1 MKLVLNGHDQRY
13 VVEQSLMNLFPGE
26 LPVYE
31 PVQPGDDAWA
41 VVSLRED
48 ERCHVTVELCWRGRA
63 AAYSCGCPLSGTD
76 FDREGQRRHAIAR
89 CFFLAF
95 TKIVEQIPP
104 GGMQNIPPQGML
116 KIPPWGMLTGVRPDK
131 PVTWALAAGKSP
143 EQVRAM
149 LEEEYFVTPQRAAL
163 ALETGAAALEAQ
175 KKLGPRDIAVYVG
188 IPFCP
193 TRCAYCSFVS
203 QSVERSFSL
212 VPPYVDALIEEIRS
226 GGEMAAAQGL
236 RVRAFYMG
244 GGTPTTLTA
253 EQMDRVLTAFEE
265 AFDTASCEEITVE
278 AGRPDTI
285 TAEKLAVLKA
295 HGVTRVSV
303 NPQTMEDHV
312 LRAIGRRHT
321 AGDIEA
327 AMELV
332 GKYGFPHVN
341 MDLIAGLPE
350 DTPEG
355 FRRSLDRCLAF
366 GTDNVTVHTLAL
378 KKGSRILTEGLAIPG
393 PEAVAEMLDHAAP
406 ALRGAGFQPYYLY
419 RQKYMS
425 GSFENTGWCRPGA
438 ACWYNIYIMSELC
451 SILSF
456 GAGGST
462 KMVEFGTNRIQRA
475 FNPKYPKEY
484 TERPEKCRA
493 NQAAFAAFYDQLGIR
508 NEE

>member
-1 MKLVLNGHDQRY
+1 MKLVLQGHDERY

-31 PVQPGDDAWA
+31 PILPGDDTWA
-41 VVSLRED
+41 IISLREED
-48 ERCHVTVELCWRGRA
+48 SRCHVTVELSIHGKA
-63 AAYSCGCPLSGTD
+63 APYSLDCPLSGTD
-76 FDREGQRRHAIAR
+76 FEKEGQRRHAVAR
-89 CFFLAF
+89 CFFLAARAV
-95 TKIVEQIPP
+95 TGVT
-104 GGMQNIPPQGML
+104 
-116 KIPPWGMLTGVRPDK
+116 PPWGMLTGVQPDK
-131 PVTWALAAGKSP
+131 PVTWALAEGKSP
-143 EQVRAM
+143 DQARAM
-149 LEEEYFVTPQRAAL
+149 LEDEYFVTRSRADL
-163 ALETGAAALEAQ
+163 ALETGAMALRASRRLAP
-175 KKLGPRDIAVYVG
+175 KDIDLYVG

-212 VPPYVDALIEEIRS
+212 VPPYVDALIEEIKA
-226 GGEMAAAQGL
+226 GGRMVREQGL

-253 EQMDRVLTAFEE
+253 EQMDQVLTAFEE
-265 AFDTASCEEITVE
+265 SFDILPCEEITVE

-285 TAEKLAVLKA
+285 TAEKLAVLKS

-312 LRAIGRRHT
+312 LRAIGRCHT
-321 AGDIEA
+321 AGDIDR

-332 GKYGFPHVN
+332 AKYGFPHVN

-355 FRRSLDRCLAF
+355 FRRSLDACLGF

-378 KKGSRILTEGLAIPG
+378 KKGSRILLEGLSIPG
-393 PEAVAEMLDHAAP
+393 PEAVAEMLDYAAP
-406 ALRGAGFQPYYLY
+406 VLRSAGYAPYYLY

-425 GSFENTGWCRPGA
+425 GSFENIGWCRPGGE
-438 ACWYNIYIMSELC
+438 CWYNIDIMSELC

-462 KMVEFGTNRIQRA
+462 KMVEPGTNHIERV
-475 FNPKYPKEY
+475 FNLKYPKEY
-484 TERPEKCRA
+484 IERPEKGLA
-493 NQAAFAAFYDQLGIR
+493 NQAAFAEFYNKL
-508 NEE
+508 

>member
-1 MKLVLNGHDQRY
+1 MKLVLKGHDERY

-31 PVQPGDDAWA
+31 PILPGDDTWA
-41 VVSLRED
+41 IISLREED
-48 ERCHVTVELCWRGRA
+48 GRCHVTVELSVHGKA
-63 AAYSCGCPLSGTD
+63 AAYPLDCPLSGTD
-76 FDREGQRRHAIAR
+76 VEKEGQRRHAIAR
-89 CFFLAF
+89 CFFLAARAV
-95 TKIVEQIPP
+95 T
-104 GGMQNIPPQGML
+104 GAT
-116 KIPPWGMLTGVRPDK
+116 PPWGMLTGVRPDK
-131 PVTWALAAGKSP
+131 PVTWALADGKTP
-143 EQVRAM
+143 DEARAM
-149 LEEEYFVTPQRAAL
+149 LEEEDFVTPERAAL
-163 ALETGAAALEAQ
+163 ALATGAAALTAARR
-175 KKLGPRDIAVYVG
+175 LGPKDIDVYVG

-212 VPPYVDALIEEIRS
+212 VPPYVDALIHEIRS
-226 GGEMAAAQGL
+226 GGQMVREQGL

-265 AFDTASCEEITVE
+265 SFELDDCAEVTVE

-285 TAEKLAVLKA
+285 TAEKLAVLKC

-312 LRAIGRRHT
+312 LRAIGRCHT
-321 AGDIEA
+321 AGDIEH
-327 AMELV
+327 AMDLV
-332 GKYGFPHVN
+332 AKYGFPHVN

-355 FRRSLDRCLAF
+355 FRRSLDACLTF
-366 GTDNVTVHTLAL
+366 GTDNVTIHTLAL
-378 KKGSRILTEGLAIPG
+378 KKGSRILLEGLSIPG
-393 PEAVAEMLDHAAP
+393 PEAVGEMLDYAAP
-406 ALRGAGFQPYYLY
+406 VLRSAGYAPYYLY

-425 GSFENTGWCRPGA
+425 GSFENIGWCRPGGE
-438 ACWYNIYIMSELC
+438 CWYNIDIMSELC

-462 KMVEFGTNRIQRA
+462 KMVEPGTNHIERV
-475 FNPKYPKEY
+475 FNLKYPKEY
-484 TERPEKCRA
+484 TERPEKGLA
-493 NQAAFAAFYDQLGIR
+493 NQAAFAAFYRKLGL
-508 NEE
+508 

>member
-1 MKLVLNGHDQRY
+1 MKLVLNGHDERY
-13 VVEQSLMNLFPGE
+13 TVEQSLMNLFPGE

-31 PVQPGDDAWA
+31 PILPGDESWA
-41 VVSLRED
+41 VITLREED
-48 ERCHVTVELCWRGRA
+48 GCRVTVELRHGGKTAAQACRA
-63 AAYSCGCPLSGTD
+63 ALSGTE
-76 FDREGQRRHAIAR
+76 FEQEGQRRHAIAR
-89 CFFLAF
+89 CFFLAARAV
-95 TKIVEQIPP
+95 TGVT
-104 GGMQNIPPQGML
+104 
-116 KIPPWGMLTGVRPDK
+116 PPWGMLTGVRPDK
-131 PVTWALAAGKSP
+131 PVTWALADGKTP
-143 EQVRAM
+143 DEARAM
-149 LEEEYFVTPQRAAL
+149 LEEEYFVTPERAAL
-163 ALETGAAALEAQ
+163 ALETGAAALTAARR
-175 KKLGPRDIAVYVG
+175 LGPKDIDVYVG

-203 QSVERSFSL
+203 QSVERSFAL

-226 GGEMAAAQGL
+226 GGQMVREQGL

-265 AFDTASCEEITVE
+265 AFDLDNCEEITVE

-285 TAEKLAVLKA
+285 TAEKLAVLKS

-312 LRAIGRRHT
+312 LRAIGRCHT

-332 GKYGFPHVN
+332 AKYGFPHVN

-355 FRRSLDRCLAF
+355 FRRSLDACLRF

-378 KKGSRILTEGLAIPG
+378 KKGSRILLEGLSIPG
-393 PEAVAEMLDHAAP
+393 PEAVGEMLDYAAP
-406 ALRGAGFQPYYLY
+406 VLRSAGYAPYYLY

-425 GSFENTGWCRPGA
+425 GSFENIGWCRPGGE
-438 ACWYNIYIMSELC
+438 CWYNIDIMSELC

-462 KMVEFGTNRIQRA
+462 KMVEPGTNHIARV
-475 FNPKYPKEY
+475 FNLKYPKEY
-484 TERPEKCRA
+484 TERPEKGLA
-493 NQAAFAAFYDQLGIR
+493 NQAAFAAFYRKLGL
-508 NEE
+508 

>member
-1 MKLVLNGHDQRY
+1 MKLQLIGHDERY
-13 VVEQSLMNLFPGE
+13 VVEQSLMALFPGE
-26 LPVYE
+26 LPEYAPIAPE
-31 PVQPGDDAWA
+31 DTDWA
-41 VVSLRED
+41 VITLEQTA
-48 ERCHVTVELCWRGRA
+48 ERGHVRVELTCRGKTARTCVA
-63 AAYSCGCPLSGTD
+63 FTPEGTD
-76 FDREGQRRHAIAR
+76 FDREGQRRHAIGR
-89 CFFLAF
+89 CFFLAARE
-95 TKIVEQIPP
+95 VL
-104 GGMQNIPPQGML
+104 GSA
-116 KIPPWGMLTGVRPDK
+116 PPWGMLTGVRPDK
-131 PVTWALAAGKSP
+131 PVTWALAAGKTTL
-143 EQVRAM
+143 QALQM
-149 LEEEYFVTPQRAAL
+149 MEEEYFVSPDRAAL
-163 ALETGAAALEAQ
+163 AVETGGVALRAARD
-175 KKLGPRDIAVYVG
+175 LGKQDIAVYVG

-203 QSVERSFSL
+203 QSVERSFAL
-212 VPPYVDALIEEIRS
+212 VPPYVDALVEEIRS
-226 GGEMAAAQGL
+226 GGKMVRETGL
-236 RVRAFYMG
+236 RVRSFYMG
-244 GGTPTTLTA
+244 GGTPTTLSA

-265 AFDTASCEEITVE
+265 AFDRSHCDEITVE

-321 AGDIEA
+321 AADIEA

-332 GKYGFPHVN
+332 AGYGFPHVN
-341 MDLIAGLPE
+341 MDLIAGLPA

-378 KKGSRILTEGLAIPG
+378 KKGSRILLEGLPIPG
-393 PEAVAEMLDHAAP
+393 PEDVAAMLDYAAL
-406 ALRGAGFQPYYLY
+406 ALRKAGYSPYYLY

-438 ACWYNIYIMSELC
+438 ECWYNVQIMSELC

-462 KMVEFGTNRIQRA
+462 KMVEPGTNHIERV
-475 FNPKYPKEY
+475 FNLKYPKEY
-484 TERPEKCRA
+484 TERPEKAAA
-493 NQAAFAAFYDQLGIR
+493 NQAAFAAFYESLKGAQ
-508 NEE
+508 